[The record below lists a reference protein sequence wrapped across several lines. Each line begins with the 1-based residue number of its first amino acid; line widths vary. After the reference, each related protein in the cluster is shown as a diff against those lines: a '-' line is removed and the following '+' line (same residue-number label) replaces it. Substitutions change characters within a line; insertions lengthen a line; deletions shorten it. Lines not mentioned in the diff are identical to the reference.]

1 MAKKGGDDGGN
12 PGVWKL
18 VYADFVTAMMAFF
31 LILWLANTASEA
43 ERDLLA
49 DYFNPISVS
58 RQQSG
63 SDGAAA
69 GKANAE
75 DGAQTTDNADSDEQ
89 LTVAVSQSSSAPDNI
104 VDSSVGTGNTGAD
117 DGLKALEEKLQIAFR
132 QQVDPLGLND
142 VVYIERRE
150 DAVYIQIHDDEAF
163 AVFGAG
169 SSQMTPRARELFSA
183 IGEILRSVPNVI
195 RIMGHTDGSPFS
207 GSAGVRG
214 NWELSADRAN
224 SARRVMESAG
234 LQTDRVEAVEGR
246 AAREPLVPSRPNDP
260 KNRRITISVHSDVA
274 ASGDLLFTTGP

>member
-75 DGAQTTDNADSDEQ
+75 DGSQTTDNADSDEQ
-89 LTVAVSQSSSAPDNI
+89 LTVAVSNSNNTPNED
-104 VDSSVGTGNTGAD
+104 DLDSVGTGGSGAD

-142 VVYIERRE
+142 VVYIERRDE
-150 DAVYIQIHDDEAF
+150 AIYIQIHDDEAF
-163 AVFGAG
+163 AMFSAG
-169 SSQMTPRARELFSA
+169 SAQMTPRARELFSA
-183 IGEILRSVPNVI
+183 LGEILRAIPNVI

-246 AAREPLVPSRPNDP
+246 ATREPLVPARPNDP

-274 ASGDLLFTTGP
+274 SSGDLLFTTSP

>member
-69 GKANAE
+69 GKANSD
-75 DGAQTTDNADSDEQ
+75 DGSQTTDNADSNEQ
-89 LTVAVSQSSSAPDNI
+89 LTVAVANANSVPTDLLEE
-104 VDSSVGTGNTGAD
+104 SVGSGSSGAD

-142 VVYIERRE
+142 VVYIERRD

-163 AVFGAG
+163 AMFAAG
-169 SSQMTPRARELFSA
+169 SAQMSPRARELFST
-183 IGEILRSVPNVI
+183 IGAILRSVPNVI

-207 GSAGVRG
+207 GNAGVRG

-246 AAREPLVPSRPNDP
+246 ATREPLVPSRPDDP
-260 KNRRITISVHSDVA
+260 KNRRITISVHSNVA
-274 ASGDLLFTTGP
+274 ASGDLLFTSAP

>member
-69 GKANAE
+69 GQANAE
-75 DGAQTTDNADSDEQ
+75 EGSQTTDNADSDEQ
-89 LTVAVSQSSSAPDNI
+89 LTVAVAQSNSVPTDYLE
-104 VDSSVGTGNTGAD
+104 SSVGTGSSGAD

-163 AVFGAG
+163 AMFEAG
-169 SSQMTPRARELFSA
+169 SSQMSPRARELFA
-183 IGEILRSVPNVI
+183 TVGAILRNVPNVI
-195 RIMGHTDGSPFS
+195 RIMGHTDGNPFS

-246 AAREPLVPSRPNDP
+246 ATREPLVPSRPNDP

>member
-75 DGAQTTDNADSDEQ
+75 DGSQTTDNADSDEQ
-89 LTVAVSQSSSAPDNI
+89 LTVAVSNANNTPNED
-104 VDSSVGTGNTGAD
+104 DLDSVGTGGSGAD

-142 VVYIERRE
+142 VVYIERRDE
-150 DAVYIQIHDDEAF
+150 AIYIQIHDDEAF
-163 AVFGAG
+163 AMFSAG
-169 SSQMTPRARELFSA
+169 SAQMTPRARELFSA
-183 IGEILRSVPNVI
+183 LGEILRAIPNVI

-246 AAREPLVPSRPNDP
+246 ATREPLVPARPNDP

-274 ASGDLLFTTGP
+274 SSGDLLFTTSP

>member
-75 DGAQTTDNADSDEQ
+75 DGSQTTDIADSDEQ
-89 LTVAVSQSSSAPDNI
+89 LTVAVSNSNNTPNED
-104 VDSSVGTGNTGAD
+104 DLDSVGTGGSGAD
-117 DGLKALEEKLQIAFR
+117 DGLKALEEKLQVAFR

-142 VVYIERRE
+142 VVYIERRD

-163 AVFGAG
+163 AMFSAG

-183 IGEILRSVPNVI
+183 VGEILRSVPNVI

-207 GSAGVRG
+207 GNAGVRG

-246 AAREPLVPSRPNDP
+246 ATREPLVPSRPNDP

>member
-69 GKANAE
+69 GQTNAKE
-75 DGAQTTDNADSDEQ
+75 GAQSSDKADSNDP
-89 LTVAVSQSSSAPDNI
+89 LTMGRTTKSGGPSDL
-104 VDSSVGTGNTGAD
+104 VDSSVGEGNSGAD
-117 DGLKALEEKLQIAFR
+117 DGLKALEEKLQVAFR

-163 AVFGAG
+163 AMFSAG
-169 SSQMTPRARELFSA
+169 SAQMTPRARELFSNL
-183 IGEILRSVPNVI
+183 GEILRSIPNVI

-207 GSAGVRG
+207 GNAGSRG

-224 SARRVMESAG
+224 SARRVMETAG

-246 AAREPLVPSRPNDP
+246 ATREPLVPSRPNDP
-260 KNRRITISVHSDVA
+260 KNRRITISVHSEVA
-274 ASGDLLFTTGP
+274 ASGDLLFSTAP

>member
-163 AVFGAG
+163 AMFGAG

>member
-1 MAKKGGDDGGN
+1 MANKGGDDGVN
-12 PGVWKL
+12 PGIWKL

-63 SDGAAA
+63 TDGAAA
-69 GKANAE
+69 GKANAK
-75 DGAQTTDNADSDEQ
+75 DGTQTTDNADSDEQ
-89 LTVAVSQSSSAPDNI
+89 LTVAVSNARNTPNEDDLN
-104 VDSSVGTGNTGAD
+104 SVGTGGAGAD

-142 VVYIERRE
+142 VVYIERRD

-163 AVFGAG
+163 AMFSAG
-169 SSQMTPRARELFSA
+169 SAQMTPRARELFSA
-183 IGEILRSVPNVI
+183 VGGILRAVPNVI
-195 RIMGHTDGSPFS
+195 RIMGHTDANSFS
-207 GSAGVRG
+207 GGAGVRG

-246 AAREPLVPSRPNDP
+246 ATREPLVPARPNDP

-274 ASGDLLFTTGP
+274 SSGDLLFTTGP